1 MYEKLDKLRADLT
14 RARQKKRELEVKI
27 KNLEQR
33 LEEAECA
40 QILSDVKALHLTPEQ
55 LAEFLQLAA
64 KGNLPMPPKITEK
77 ENGGWDPEKEASER
91 QEGDAD
97 EEAVSL

>member
-1 MYEKLDKLRADLT
+1 MYEKLDKLRADLA

-64 KGNLPMPPKITEK
+64 KGNLPMPHKITEK
-77 ENGGWDPEKEASER
+77 ENDGWDPQKEASEQ

>member
-1 MYEKLDKLRADLT
+1 MYEKLDKLRADLR
-14 RARQKKRELEVKI
+14 RARQKKKELEAKI

-40 QILSDVKALHLTPEQ
+40 QILSDVKALNLTPEQ

-64 KGNLPMPPKITEK
+64 KGQLPIPPKKMGDENDEAYQNNEEFK
-77 ENGGWDPEKEASER
+77 EQEDEA
-91 QEGDAD
+91 DV
-97 EEAVSL
+97 EALPL

>member
-1 MYEKLDKLRADLT
+1 MYEKLDKLRADLR
-14 RARQKKRELEVKI
+14 RARQKKKELEAKI

-40 QILSDVKALHLTPEQ
+40 QILSDVKSLNLTPEQ

-64 KGNLPMPPKITEK
+64 KGQLPIPPKETGDENDESYPDNEEFK
-77 ENGGWDPEKEASER
+77 E
-91 QEGDAD
+91 QEDEAD
-97 EEAVSL
+97 EEALLL